1 MSYTYY
7 RRYQP
12 SRGVQK
18 KPSHFGS
25 FFSLVVFLVL
35 LGLALRACVSVVSQL
50 YSAKENEAILSLTQ
64 GSAEVLVWGHQDFT
78 PASDAQIVLMGDEIK
93 TAADGFASLKFMN
106 GTQVLLG
113 PSTHVYLADL
123 DPTHDPALT
132 LKLKQG
138 RVFMQQVPD
147 DKGEIRLKLQTDLF
161 DVLSS
166 KADYLLEFNS
176 GREAIYVL
184 DGEAT
189 LNYMDRGGIEE
200 VLVDART
207 LGSGES
213 SVFDSAKK
221 QTFLSRADVVMT
233 EPAGK
238 EISLDALVQWGQTGS
253 LSFLPVDANP
263 AEELPA
269 VSEEI
274 EEETVVEEEAVS
286 LQIRIVSPQSPFALD
301 GSAIAIE
308 GALVGEAER
317 VTVSWSGSGVAYPLG
332 LFEPGST
339 QFRYVADANYGN
351 IQPGE
356 NKYTIIAY
364 AKDGTASRPI
374 TVVINASY

>member
-93 TAADGFASLKFMN
+93 TAEDGFAALKFRN

-123 DPTHDPALT
+123 DPAHDPALT

-138 RVFMQQVPD
+138 RLLMKQVPD
-147 DKGEIRLKLQTDLF
+147 DKGEIRLRLQTDLF
-161 DVLSS
+161 DILSS

-200 VLVDART
+200 VLVDTRT
-207 LGSGES
+207 LGSGEG
-213 SVFDSAKK
+213 SVFDSVKK

-233 EPAGK
+233 EPAGQ
-238 EISLDALVQWGQTGS
+238 EILLDTLVQWGQTGS
-253 LSFLPVDANP
+253 LSFLPVDASP
-263 AEELPA
+263 AEELPVA
-269 VSEEI
+269 SEE
-274 EEETVVEEEAVS
+274 EELT
-286 LQIRIVSPQSPFALD
+286 LQIRIISPQSPFALD

-308 GALVGEAER
+308 GTLVGEAQR

-332 LFEPGST
+332 LFEPGSA

-351 IQPGE
+351 VQPGE
-356 NKYTIIAY
+356 NRYTIIAY
-364 AKDGTASRPI
+364 AKDGTPSKPV
-374 TVVINASY
+374 TVVINANY